1 MIFENLKLELSPK
14 KQHIKVFKYFCPSKY
29 LVMEKLVR
37 ITTWLAVL
45 YDKIEMIWE
54 GTRSQK
60 IIGSITVLIFVGSVL
75 LTFLNRSGVFP
86 ESIAQ
91 FFPDKYFSAIVSA
104 FLTLLLFEVFSLIFT
119 LPKSVSTTMLKQF
132 EILSLI
138 LLRDVFK
145 KLQEFPEPISW
156 DHIDK
161 TMLAMA
167 SNAFGAVLIFGG
179 ILIISKLQL
188 HKAITKNL
196 ERQAQFIKLKKV
208 LSLSL
213 IVVFMIL
220 AIEDLFLFFTHSPTF
235 KFFTTFYTI
244 LIFADVL
251 IVLISLRY
259 NFSYMVLFRN
269 SGFALATIMLRV
281 ALSAP
286 PILNVALGLT
296 SVVFVMLLTFIY
308 SKFRLREG

>member
-1 MIFENLKLELSPK
+1 MDKLLRLTS
-14 KQHIKVFKYFCPSKY
+14 
-29 LVMEKLVR
+29 
-37 ITTWLAVL
+37 WLAVL
-45 YDKIEMIWE
+45 YDKIEHVWE
-54 GTRSQK
+54 GARSQK
-60 IIGSITVLIFVGSVL
+60 IIGSITVLIFLGSVL
-75 LTFLNRSGVFP
+75 LTFLNRFGIFP
-86 ESIAQ
+86 DSISQ
-91 FFPDKYFSAIVSA
+91 FFPDTYFSAIVSA

-145 KLQEFPEPISW
+145 KLQEFPEPIAW

-161 TMLAMA
+161 TLIEMA

-188 HKAITKNL
+188 HKAITKNI

-208 LSLSL
+208 LSLTL
-213 IVVFMIL
+213 IGVFAIL
-220 AIEDLFLFFTHSPTF
+220 AVEDSYLFFTHSQTF

-259 NFSYMVLFRN
+259 NFSYIVLFRN

-286 PILNVALGLT
+286 PIFNVVLGLA
-296 SVVFVMLLTFIY
+296 SVVFVMLLTFVY